1 MDRTP
6 FLVGAH
12 PASYLDHRDPLV
24 EFQEVLDMVAVV
36 VEGAL
41 LVVVAGLRIAIALG
55 YVLVH
60 SAVEDKA
67 DLSLA
72 AC

>member
-1 MDRTP
+1 
-6 FLVGAH
+6 
-12 PASYLDHRDPLV
+12 
-24 EFQEVLDMVAVV
+24 
-36 VEGAL
+36 
-41 LVVVAGLRIAIALG
+41 VVAGLRIAIALG